1 MSQKGRSQDFDADE
15 LDPDR
20 PVEGSVIKSRAAGA
34 VTGAAVGA
42 AIAGAVTGGLAAPA
56 GAVAGGL
63 LGQAVG
69 GIAGAEA
76 TASGEAGDV
85 EVVPAPGD
93 DVATA
98 ADDAALPKVEEKK
111 Q

>member
-1 MSQKGRSQDFDADE
+1 MLTFYTFRTLAAT
-15 LDPDR
+15 
-20 PVEGSVIKSRAAGA
+20 VEPAISLPASALSSSVTVDHSTTNPALP
-34 VTGAAVGA
+34 
-42 AIAGAVTGGLAAPA
+42 GGLAAPV

-63 LGQAVG
+63 IGHAVG
-69 GIAGAEA
+69 KVVGAEA

-93 DVATA
+93 GVAA
-98 ADDAALPKVEEKK
+98 AVTSTVDKDAGLMKVEERK

>member
-1 MSQKGRSQDFDADE
+1 M
-15 LDPDR
+15 
-20 PVEGSVIKSRAAGA
+20 
-34 VTGAAVGA
+34 
-42 AIAGAVTGGLAAPA
+42 IASAGGLAAPA

-76 TASGEAGDV
+76 TASGEAGHV

-98 ADDAALPKVEEKK
+98 ADDAALPRVQETKEQLENI
-111 Q
+111 